1 MHFALP
7 KWPINQ
13 LKPVKQSRQRVLRAY
28 CANVASL
35 GTSQKR
41 RRPAQRKGSAEQKD
55 GSCRLKELYQ
65 QTKMSSQQAES
76 KAQPQLVEIF
86 SEGVF
91 LFLFTCISAR
101 NETLVRASNTPS
113 KPFSWMGR
121 R

>member
-1 MHFALP
+1 M
-7 KWPINQ
+7 
-13 LKPVKQSRQRVLRAY
+13 LRDY
-28 CANVASL
+28 CLNVDSL

-76 KAQPQLVEIF
+76 KALALLVQMF

-91 LFLFTCISAR
+91 LFLFTCISAE
-101 NETLVRASNTPS
+101 NEKLVRAFNTPS
-113 KPFSWMGR
+113 KPFSWIGEK
-121 R
+121 

>member
-13 LKPVKQSRQRVLRAY
+13 LKPVKQSIQRALRAY
-28 CANVASL
+28 CLKVYSL

-76 KAQPQLVEIF
+76 KAQPQSVEIP
-86 SEGVF
+86 SKGV
-91 LFLFTCISAR
+91 FLFTCISAG
-101 NETLVRASNTPS
+101 N
-113 KPFSWMGR
+113 
-121 R
+121 

>member
-1 MHFALP
+1 MQ
-7 KWPINQ
+7 INQ

-86 SEGVF
+86 SEG

-113 KPFSWMGR
+113 KPFDWMGER
-121 R
+121 

>member
-1 MHFALP
+1 M
-7 KWPINQ
+7 
-13 LKPVKQSRQRVLRAY
+13 
-28 CANVASL
+28 

-76 KAQPQLVEIF
+76 KAQPQLVEMF
-86 SEGVF
+86 SERV
-91 LFLFTCISAR
+91 FLFTCISAG

-113 KPFSWMGR
+113 KLFNWMGER
-121 R
+121 

>member
-1 MHFALP
+1 MYFALP
-7 KWPINQ
+7 KWPIHQ
-13 LKPVKQSRQRVLRAY
+13 LKPVKQSRQQVLRAY
-28 CANVASL
+28 CPNVDSL

-86 SEGVF
+86 SEVVF
-91 LFLFTCISAR
+91 LFLFTRVSAG
-101 NETLVRASNTPS
+101 NETLVRASNTSS
-113 KPFSWMGR
+113 KLFSWMGER
-121 R
+121 

>member
-13 LKPVKQSRQRVLRAY
+13 LKPVKQSRQRFLRAY

-76 KAQPQLVEIF
+76 KAQPKLVALLNTSCYTMFCIQREKYDAHNQ
-86 SEGVF
+86 SEKREGQTF
-91 LFLFTCISAR
+91 
-101 NETLVRASNTPS
+101 
-113 KPFSWMGR
+113 PFSH
-121 R
+121 